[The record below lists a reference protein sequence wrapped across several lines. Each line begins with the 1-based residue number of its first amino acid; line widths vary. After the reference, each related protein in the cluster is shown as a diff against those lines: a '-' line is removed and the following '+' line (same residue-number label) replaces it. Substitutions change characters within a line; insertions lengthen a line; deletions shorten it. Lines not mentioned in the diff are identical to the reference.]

1 MTVSFFY
8 FIVYS
13 IILIIITLFIF
24 SLINRKKVDSLVDSF
39 EYHYHFGIKNNDF
52 LYSIRY
58 LHSIITLQDFFR
70 IDSSKHEYYLACI
83 YFDLKDYE
91 SSFEY
96 FKNSWIK
103 FCQNKKF
110 ELEIHSKY
118 MAILSMLFF
127 NSKEEETSRQISFFI
142 SNLEKGIYSDINI
155 FSLPHRNLSYET
167 SLRMIRFLISED
179 IKEIEDDFNWFL
191 DSGLSFYFIKEIYNE
206 KDLLKKNIFKES
218 AIQKIKQEIENWVN
232 PLLKN
237 KLESIKDQES
247 VLNLPKFQM
256 EEFTNEDKITSL
268 DKLFKTSLDYHNSE
282 NYKKSLE
289 FVAKLKYL
297 APFNAWL
304 LKEQNKDIDYVATAK
319 YWKEKFN
326 RDVKRNARAYVIMKP
341 FSPVEFVYDVND
353 TYGDPLPNDI
363 KDFFVANGKIESNLI
378 ENLIKCCE
386 KKDIKIEFREDL
398 FKKEAGWVSHD
409 ELDNSKKIVIN
420 KNYSNE
426 VQFSTFCHELAH
438 LMLGHLGKF
447 LNCQCEE
454 RSHLS
459 KDIKEIEAETVSWLI
474 CERLNIKTNSDSY
487 LFSYLQNNQK
497 LLKEIS
503 IELILTTVGKIE
515 NIILKNECNV
525 KKSSKSL

>member
-1 MTVSFFY
+1 
-8 FIVYS
+8 
-13 IILIIITLFIF
+13 
-24 SLINRKKVDSLVDSF
+24 
-39 EYHYHFGIKNNDF
+39 
-52 LYSIRY
+52 
-58 LHSIITLQDFFR
+58 
-70 IDSSKHEYYLACI
+70 
-83 YFDLKDYE
+83 
-91 SSFEY
+91 
-96 FKNSWIK
+96 
-103 FCQNKKF
+103 
-110 ELEIHSKY
+110 
-118 MAILSMLFF
+118 
-127 NSKEEETSRQISFFI
+127 
-142 SNLEKGIYSDINI
+142 
-155 FSLPHRNLSYET
+155 
-167 SLRMIRFLISED
+167 
-179 IKEIEDDFNWFL
+179 
-191 DSGLSFYFIKEIYNE
+191 
-206 KDLLKKNIFKES
+206 LLKKNIFKES

-386 KKDIKIEFREDL
+386 KKDIKIDL
-398 FKKEAGWVSHD
+398 A
-409 ELDNSKKIVIN
+409 SKP
-420 KNYSNE
+420 E
-426 VQFSTFCHELAH
+426 
-438 LMLGHLGKF
+438 
-447 LNCQCEE
+447 
-454 RSHLS
+454 
-459 KDIKEIEAETVSWLI
+459 IKETIDAKNGYLV
-474 CERLNIKTNSDSY
+474 IK
-487 LFSYLQNNQK
+487 
-497 LLKEIS
+497 
-503 IELILTTVGKIE
+503 
-515 NIILKNECNV
+515 IIK
-525 KKSSKSL
+525 